1 MSLIWIVIIVSVM
14 SEGFSISISTAVFD
28 GGSIKMILI
37 KEAQASMHVSISN
50 KPATLLFKQLKRGE
64 NLLVILLTNFTEAKY
79 IKIKDG
85 TSTRKLFFQFLQTK
99 LRHLFDLQN
108 CLPITVNA
116 SYVKKMIRMHWWH
129 DCQIFI
135 FQICTSNP
143 HTLRD
148 LDFAIWKKLKTL

>member
-1 MSLIWIVIIVSVM
+1 
-14 SEGFSISISTAVFD
+14 
-28 GGSIKMILI
+28 MILI

-108 CLPITVNA
+108 CLPIIVNA
-116 SYVKKMIRMHWWH
+116 SYVKK
-129 DCQIFI
+129 D
-135 FQICTSNP
+135 
-143 HTLRD
+143 D
-148 LDFAIWKKLKTL
+148 LDALLA